1 MKIFS
6 KFCGLLRIYELYLSL
21 VPKDRGKPKMYIL
34 SPNHDIVSYL
44 TQTNNLGTT
53 FYAIFMP
60 SRSRSNCIFGLWV
73 KSKIL
78 GSSHFALSESDLNA
92 LHFLE
97 YNWFEE
103 KWMKNSISLSKLF
116 WPTVRKK
123 CSSVQEKT
131 LEIWDWR
138 PRICKLFDITRT
150 LYSNSE
156 WSEQFLNLKKWLRF
170 RNLQKS

>member
-1 MKIFS
+1 M
-6 KFCGLLRIYELYLSL
+6 YLSL
-21 VPKDRGKPKMYIL
+21 DLKDKSKPKMYIL
-34 SPNHDIVSYL
+34 SPNHDVASYL

-97 YNWFEE
+97 YNWFEGQK
-103 KWMKNSISLSKLF
+103 KWMKKEKLLQF
-116 WPTVRKK
+116 M
-123 CSSVQEKT
+123 
-131 LEIWDWR
+131 
-138 PRICKLFDITRT
+138 FNFH
-150 LYSNSE
+150 SNYIIE
-156 WSEQFLNLKKWLRF
+156 
-170 RNLQKS
+170 LQKNFQTQQELWCVSKFWWFSTAFFLTRATFGYKVSRH